1 MRWESSCPGRRGLLQ
16 PSSRTIGKLERLCYE
31 RQARDLAMAAQPGG
45 HPKGYR
51 YDPVEAERPIQFI
64 ENFCRHHK
72 GEWAGR
78 PLLLAD
84 WEKAVIRIV
93 FGWLRP
99 DGTRRFRKAYI
110 EVARKNGKT
119 EVAAALGLYLLIADG
134 EAGAEVYTTATK
146 KEQAAI
152 CHVAAREMIKAS
164 PALAKLINL
173 PKAKHANLVYD
184 GTSSKMQILAA
195 DSGTLDGLNPSGDIR
210 DEVHAWVDEQ
220 LAGVL
225 DTATGARR
233 QPLTLE
239 ITTAGTYDPTG
250 VGWGHH
256 TYAVQ
261 VLEGTIE
268 DDRQFAFIAA
278 IDDGDDWRDPK
289 VWEKANPNLGISPK
303 LDYIAEQVKEAEQ
316 RPEKLNDV
324 LRDHFNRWTQQVD
337 RWLSLERWVE
347 SEAPAFSEADL
358 LGLPCIGGLDLAE
371 KIDLCAFVLVF
382 QREDRLDMTCRFWLP
397 EAQVEIQAK
406 KNRQFLR
413 EWVQQGWLIATPGEI
428 VDHAFIRR
436 EINQLRE
443 RFAFSEVGFDA
454 RSATQIAAQLGE
466 QDGLTMVDVRQ
477 GTLSL
482 SEPSKWLEA
491 SIVERKVRATG
502 APGGPNPV
510 MRWMVGNA
518 TKRTDANMGIA
529 PDKKRSKDKIDGVS
543 AAVTAMQR
551 MTKDAGTVDVYATRG
566 FLRL

>member
-1 MRWESSCPGRRGLLQ
+1 VS
-16 PSSRTIGKLERLCYE
+16 SSRTIGKLERLCYE
-31 RQARDLAMAAQPGG
+31 RHARDLALANAPGG
-45 HPKGYR
+45 HPRGFHF
-51 YDPVEAERPIQFI
+51 DPVEAERPIQFI
-64 ENFCRHHK
+64 EHFCRHHK

-78 PLLLAD
+78 PLLLEE
-84 WEKAVIRIV
+84 WQKAIVRTV
-93 FGWLRP
+93 FGWLRT
-99 DGTRRFRKAYI
+99 DGTRRFRKVWI

-119 EVAAALGLYLLIADG
+119 ELAAGLALYLLIADG
-134 EAGAEVYTTATK
+134 EPGAEVYTTATK
-146 KEQAAI
+146 KEQALI
-152 CHVAAREMIKAS
+152 CHVAAREMIRAS
-164 PALAKLINL
+164 PDLAKLIK
-173 PKAKHANLVYD
+173 PPRAQHANLVYD
-184 GTSSKMQILAA
+184 GTRSKMQILAS
-195 DSGTLDGLNPSGDIR
+195 DFGTLDGLNPSGDIR

-220 LAGVL
+220 LASVL

-239 ITTAGTYDPTG
+239 VTTAGTYDPTG
-250 VGWGHH
+250 VGWQHH
-256 TYAVQ
+256 AYAVQ

-289 VWEKANPNLGISPK
+289 VWEKANPNLGVSVK
-303 LDYIAEQVKEAEQ
+303 RDYIAEQVKEAEQ
-316 RPEKLNDV
+316 NPSKLNDV
-324 LRDHFNRWTQQVD
+324 LRLHFNRWTQQVE

-347 SEAPAFSEADL
+347 SEADDFAEQEL
-358 LGLPCIGGLDLAE
+358 EGLPCVGGLDLAE

-382 QREDRLDMTCRFWLP
+382 QRGDRLDMTARFWLP
-397 EAQVEIQAK
+397 EAQVEIQAR

-413 EWVQQGWLIATPGEI
+413 EWVQQGWLIATPGEV

-443 RFAFSEVGFDA
+443 RFAFTEIGFDA

-491 SIVERKVRATG
+491 SIVERKARATG

-518 TKRTDANMGIA
+518 TKRTDANLGIA
-529 PDKKRSKDKIDGVS
+529 PDKKRSKDKIDGIS
-543 AAVTAMQR
+543 AAVTALQR